1 MEQYKVLTRKSIL
14 DVDSENE
21 LVVSALIEEQNGILE
36 NAGIDINNDFYI
48 VRFFENAFRD
58 ESIESLTICDAVQ
71 RLAIKEGYD
80 LVIFEGGHIG
90 YISYYGSDCDGFE
103 ILTKDTV
110 NS

>member
-14 DVDSENE
+14 NVDSENE
-21 LVVSALIEEQNGILE
+21 FIVSALIEEQNGILE

-48 VRFFENAFRD
+48 VRFFDNAFRN
-58 ESIESLTICDAVQ
+58 ESIESITIYDAVQ
-71 RLAIKEGYD
+71 RLAAKEGYD